1 MPSNKTLKKR
11 RINGGVRIIPDFNK
25 DSAITFFIKN
35 ASYTVFSRSGIS
47 GITVLATLNKGVK
60 SPYKMIR
67 TNNIN
72 ASVSHLLF
80 KFFICGR
87 KSGFNDQLDIKITTT
102 DDIIREAHYQQDIFY
117 KSLIEKTTLLEPIC
131 PGIVYSHP
139 TAMSASVKQVFI
151 SKMKTAELNDFF
163 QHDIAFIA
171 MEFMKDYKT
180 LASLSKSPNFEI
192 YKYMAIYEL
201 YKLHNIGYTH
211 NDFHFENVLIHESY
225 NYFDSIGNGREII
238 IDFGSSCE
246 VPLEATTPKQLL
258 ELEFGKIPPYTF
270 EKIAEFDKTHMIV
283 QSNYIRAIETRINCS
298 IHDLIKIFVL
308 YRGGM
313 NSKRIERVP
322 RQHEWN
328 FISVDEL
335 NALIAN
341 QFIENLKTQNITAYN
356 EFNKGIEEVLE
367 IQKTDPT
374 YIERLIKAQ
383 CEGFIVAKK

>member
-1 MPSNKTLKKR
+1 MSSNKTIKKH
-11 RINGGVRIIPDFNK
+11 RIRGGVRITPDFNK

-47 GITVLATLNKGVK
+47 GITVLAALNRGVK

-72 ASVSHLLF
+72 APVLHLLF
-80 KFFICGR
+80 KFFICGK
-87 KSGFNDQLDIKITTT
+87 KSGFDEDIDIKITTT
-102 DDIIREAHYQQDIFY
+102 NDIIRETQYQQDIFY

-139 TAMSASVKQVFI
+139 NALSAAVKQVFI
-151 SKMKTAELNDFF
+151 SKMKTTELNDVF

-225 NYFDSIGNGREII
+225 NYFECIGNGRAII

-246 VPLEATTPKQLL
+246 VPLEATPKQLL

-270 EKIAEFDKTHMIV
+270 EKIAEFDKTHMMV
-283 QSNYIRAIETRINCS
+283 QANYITAIENRVKRSIND
-298 IHDLIKIFVL
+298 IINFFVL

-322 RQHEWN
+322 KQHEWN

-335 NALIAN
+335 NTLIAN
-341 QFIENLKTQNITAYN
+341 NFIENLKTQNITAYN

-374 YIERLIKAQ
+374 YLERLMKAQ
-383 CEGFIVAKK
+383 FEGFIVAKK

>member
-1 MPSNKTLKKR
+1 MSSNKTLKKH
-11 RINGGVRIIPDFNK
+11 RIKGGVRITPDFNK

-35 ASYTVFSRSGIS
+35 ASYTIFSRSGIS
-47 GITVLATLNKGVK
+47 GITVLVTLNRGVK

-72 ASVSHLLF
+72 APVLHLLF
-80 KFFICGR
+80 KFFICGK
-87 KSGFNDQLDIKITTT
+87 KSEFNDDIDIKITTT
-102 DDIIREAHYQQDIFY
+102 DDIIREAQYQQDIFY

-139 TAMSASVKQVFI
+139 TALSAAVKQFFI
-151 SKMKTAELNDFF
+151 SKMKTTELNDVF

-180 LASLSKSPNFEI
+180 LASLSKSPNFEM

-225 NYFDSIGNGREII
+225 NYFECIGNGRAII
-238 IDFGSSCE
+238 IDFGSSSE
-246 VPLEATTPKQLL
+246 VPLEATSKQLL

-283 QSNYIRAIETRINCS
+283 QSNYIRAIENRVKCS
-298 IHDLIKIFVL
+298 INDIIKFFVL

-322 RQHEWN
+322 KQHEWN

-335 NALIAN
+335 NILIAN
-341 QFIENLKTQNITAYN
+341 NFIENLKTQNITAYN

-374 YIERLIKAQ
+374 YFERLMKAQ
-383 CEGFIVAKK
+383 FEGFIVAKK